1 MTSGTT
7 RAGLALVHGD
17 LSREIIG
24 AFYDV
29 YNELG
34 FGFPEALYQRA
45 MPVALAGRGLQC
57 ERELLLV
64 VRYKGEVV
72 GSYRADLIVEGKIIV
87 ECKVAVR
94 ILPVHEA
101 QLLTYLKAGGIKV
114 GMVLNF
120 GPRPTFR
127 RMLLLSPKEESAVI
141 RS

>member
-1 MTSGTT
+1 M
-7 RAGLALVHGD
+7 HGD
-17 LSREIIG
+17 LSRQIIG
-24 AFYDV
+24 AFYAV

-45 MPVALAGRGLQC
+45 MPAALAGRGVRC
-57 ERELLLV
+57 EREPMLV

-72 GSYRADLIVEGKIIV
+72 GSYRADIIVEAKVIV
-87 ECKVAVR
+87 ECKVADR
-94 ILPVHEA
+94 ILPAHEI
-101 QLLTYLKAGGIKV
+101 QLLTYLNAAGINV

-127 RMLLLSPKEESAVI
+127 RLLWLSPDEGSAII

>member
-7 RAGLALVHGD
+7 RAGLALVDGD
-17 LSREIIG
+17 LSRKIIG

-45 MPVALAGRGLQC
+45 MPVALAGRGIQC

-114 GMVLNF
+114 GIVLNF

-127 RMLLLSPKEESAVI
+127 RLLLLSPKEGSAVI
-141 RS
+141 RA

>member
-1 MTSGTT
+1 MTRGTT
-7 RAGLALVHGD
+7 RAGLALVHGE
-17 LSREIIG
+17 LSHEIIG

-29 YNELG
+29 SNELG

-72 GSYRADLIVEGKIIV
+72 GSYRADLIVEGKITV
-87 ECKVAVR
+87 ECNVAIR